1 MYQDIEA
8 AKILG
13 MSEDSIFENMQ
24 DRGERRAFNAL
35 NDGEFRPFFPS
46 PEVGIMLC

>member
-1 MYQDIEA
+1 MYQDIES

-13 MSEDSIFENMQ
+13 MSEDAIFERME

-35 NDGEFRPFFPS
+35 NDGNFRPFFPS
-46 PEVGIMLC
+46 REVSSNF